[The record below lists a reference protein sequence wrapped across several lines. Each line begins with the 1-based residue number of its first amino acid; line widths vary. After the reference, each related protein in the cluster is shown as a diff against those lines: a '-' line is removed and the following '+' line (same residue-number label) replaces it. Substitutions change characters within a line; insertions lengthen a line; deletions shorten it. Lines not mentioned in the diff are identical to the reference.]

1 MKNFIKFMLICSFA
15 FLNLQI
21 INADFDSLSER
32 VYNLPPNSEED
43 ITYQISNYI
52 SSYLDDNQF
61 LLLHYEKQFLSN
73 GVISPQDQY
82 QELLG
87 STTEIKNIGY
97 AKNQYPQGVVL
108 SNGGTIYY
116 SDSKGNDVNVS
127 FSIGAYKTS
136 VGIGLG
142 SKSEGVTGYS
152 LYCNPGVACKI
163 YIRKKVEISLY
174 KVTVFYQGQTLSVQ
188 NVPVKNELQLYLS
201 NG

>member
-61 LLLHYEKQFLSN
+61 LLL
-73 GVISPQDQY
+73 
-82 QELLG
+82 
-87 STTEIKNIGY
+87 NIGY

-163 YIRKKVEISLY
+163 YIRKKVEVSLY